1 MNTKYLGIFG
11 VLLALTC
18 WLGLLA
24 MRNMIFGQTLG
35 LLPTL
40 IEMILVSIGSTLF
53 WRWIIATLNRQARE
67 VRQRTR
73 HLEALHAASISLTNE
88 HDLITVLQKVVDL
101 SRTLLNAKYGAL
113 GVLDEEGTGINQMI
127 TSGMSEAA
135 RNALVRFPHSGG
147 LLGAT
152 IHDQQPIRVA
162 HISSDPRSSGFP
174 VNHPPM
180 HSFLGVPIVSK
191 GRIFGNL
198 YLTDKQPSPDHSGPS
213 RSKGGPLSFTEEDQ
227 EILEMFANQ
236 AAIAIENAQLYR
248 QNEQIAIFQ
257 ERERFGMDL
266 HDGVIQS
273 IYAIGLMLDAN
284 RHRLEADPE
293 AVRAGLD
300 SAITSLNQVI
310 KDIRSYIHDLRTSQ
324 FAGRD
329 LQQGLEELARDLQ
342 TYSILRVDLNIDPKA
357 LKKVPLAH
365 TKDLIQIAREAL
377 TNIRKHA
384 HATSVQVDLSCA
396 PAGVLFA
403 VADNGVGINHNN
415 GSVHQGHGLRNMR
428 ERTENLHGKLEIDSR
443 PEGGTRIAVLIP
455 A

>member
-1 MNTKYLGIFG
+1 MS
-11 VLLALTC
+11 
-18 WLGLLA
+18 A
-24 MRNMIFGQTLG
+24 MVFGQTLG
-35 LLPTL
+35 LLPTA
-40 IEMILVSIGSTLF
+40 IEFILVAIGSTLF
-53 WRWIIATLNRQARE
+53 WRWIIATLNRQALE
-67 VRQRTR
+67 VRQRTK
-73 HLEALHAASISLTNE
+73 HLESLHEASISLTNE
-88 HDLITVLQKVVDL
+88 HDLTAVLQKVVDL

-113 GVLDEEGTGINQMI
+113 GVLDEEGEAINQMI

-147 LLGAT
+147 LLGVT
-152 IHDQQPIRVA
+152 IHDKQPVRVT
-162 HISSDPRSSGFP
+162 HIASDPRSSGFP

-191 GRIFGNL
+191 GRVFGNL

-273 IYAIGLMLDAN
+273 IYAIGLMLDVH
-284 RHRLEADPE
+284 RHRLDTDPD

-300 SAITSLNQVI
+300 SVITSLNQVI

-324 FAGRD
+324 FATRD
-329 LQQGLEELARDLQ
+329 LKQGLEELARDLQ
-342 TYSILRVDLNIDPKA
+342 TYSILDIDLNIDPKA
-357 LKKVPLAH
+357 VNKISAGH

-377 TNIRKHA
+377 SNIRKHA
-384 HATSVQVDLSCA
+384 HATSVQVDLSA
-396 PAGVLFA
+396 VPTGVLFA
-403 VADNGVGINHNN
+403 VADNGIGITSNN
-415 GSVHQGHGLRNMR
+415 GSSHQGHGLRNMR
-428 ERTENLHGKLEIDSR
+428 ERAENLHGTLEVDSR
-443 PEGGTRIAVLIP
+443 PDGGTRITVLIP
-455 A
+455 T